1 MNAIVVVDKNWGI
14 GKDGE
19 LLVHLPGDLKYYKE
33 KTIGNH
39 IIVGRKTLESFPGA
53 KPLPGRT
60 NVVLTRDKT
69 YLKENCVICNS
80 IEEVIENVR
89 IFPSEEVFVAGGA
102 EIYREFFDMCNVFY
116 VTKIYKSFEADR
128 HFPNLDEQGFDIVW
142 ESDLQEEK
150 GVTYR
155 FLKYVRNN
163 NR

>member
-1 MNAIVVVDKNWGI
+1 MNAIVVVDENWGI
-14 GKDGE
+14 GKDGG

-39 IIVGRKTLESFPGA
+39 IIVGRKTLESFPGG

-69 YLKENCVICNS
+69 YLKENCVVCNS
-80 IEEVIENVR
+80 VEEVLESVS
-89 IFPSEEVFVAGGA
+89 IFPSEDVFVAGGS
-102 EIYREFFDMCNVFY
+102 EIYREFFDLCDVFY
-116 VTKIYKSFEADR
+116 VTKIYKGFKADR
-128 HFPNLDEQGFDIVW
+128 HFPDLDEQGFDVVW

-150 GVTYR
+150 GITYR